1 MRAISL
7 FVSALA
13 LVSMSQATPLV
24 DTEFAQLDAELE
36 LEAGLPM
43 QKADAQKLLKHME
56 KFLEVATNGHS
67 FQSETVKSGY
77 WKDELGANWKPDR
90 ELTGE

>member
-1 MRAISL
+1 
-7 FVSALA
+7 
-13 LVSMSQATPLV
+13 
-24 DTEFAQLDAELE
+24 
-36 LEAGLPM
+36 
-43 QKADAQKLLKHME
+43 ME

>member
-7 FVSALA
+7 FVSALVLA
-13 LVSMSQATPLV
+13 SMSQATPLV

-43 QKADAQKLLKHME
+43 QKQDA
-56 KFLEVATNGHS
+56 
-67 FQSETVKSGY
+67 
-77 WKDELGANWKPDR
+77 
-90 ELTGE
+90 